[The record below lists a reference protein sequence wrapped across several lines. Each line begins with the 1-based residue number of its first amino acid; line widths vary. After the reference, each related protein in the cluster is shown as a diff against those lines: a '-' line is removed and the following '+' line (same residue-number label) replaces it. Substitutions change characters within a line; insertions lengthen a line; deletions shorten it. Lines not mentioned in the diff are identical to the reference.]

1 MAAAISCSCARL
13 DQLEPT
19 VLTAFGGPSG
29 FGAPR
34 GIFVSPDGQWV
45 GFFTGPAMQRVA
57 ITGGPAVRI
66 ATTDGQPRG
75 ATWGPDG
82 TIVFATFAPGTG
94 LQRVSH
100 LGGEPTVLTRPDR
113 ERGERDHWWPEFLP
127 GGEAVLF
134 TITSGAG
141 GIENTDIAVLDLRTG
156 RSKVLIRGGSHAQ
169 YARSGHLVYGVSGT
183 LRAVAFDLGRFGG
196 CLDSCTRAR
205 RSSNDRYWRG

>member
-1 MAAAISCSCARL
+1 
-13 DQLEPT
+13 
-19 VLTAFGGPSG
+19 
-29 FGAPR
+29 
-34 GIFVSPDGQWV
+34 
-45 GFFTGPAMQRVA
+45 MQRVA

-134 TITSGAG
+134 TIASGAG
-141 GIENTDIAVLDLRTG
+141 GIENHRHRGAGSADRQVEGAYQG
-156 RSKVLIRGGSHAQ
+156 RKS
-169 YARSGHLVYGVSGT
+169 
-183 LRAVAFDLGRFGG
+183 RAVCERPAILSTVSAGR
-196 CLDSCTRAR
+196 CAPSPSTSDV
-205 RSSNDRYWRG
+205 WRLSLLLYPCSKE